1 MLTGG
6 RVIFAQ
12 FLFFCQP
19 TGIVVHVTA
28 GFGALASL
36 FVVGPWI
43 GGKKL
48 MLGDACCSDF
58 FFSSAIWWGRK
69 RMSLEGDAWEM
80 PCGISRIP
88 VQR

>member
-1 MLTGG
+1 M
-6 RVIFAQ
+6 
-12 FLFFCQP
+12 
-19 TGIVVHVTA
+19 VHVTA

-48 MLGDACCSDF
+48 MLGDA
-58 FFSSAIWWGRK
+58 GRN
-69 RMSLEGDAWEM
+69 RMFLEGDAWEM